1 MAGLCLPKWDTD
13 FRQDRESPGFRWKV
27 CFGLSSNPLFRAAA
41 SSFQAG
47 RVRPQ
52 EVSCSQCTPKAR
64 ARVTMPGHLQQ
75 VHLGFPGTGTC
86 SPCPL
91 DAVAMSPLGTCA
103 TCIFS
108 LKMHRH
114 PIPLQMRTKPRA
126 GRQLP
131 KGPADLSGPGL
142 DPGWMIYVGIYLHCL
157 CMHPYVCIAMCT
169 CRYTHIWE
177 YMCIYVYM

>member
-13 FRQDRESPGFRWKV
+13 FRQDRQSPGFRWEV
-27 CFGLSSNPLFRAAA
+27 CFGLSSNPLFCA
-41 SSFQAG
+41 AG

-52 EVSCSQCTPKAR
+52 EVSCSKCAPKAR

-75 VHLGFPGTGTC
+75 VHLCFPGTGTC

-91 DAVAMSPLGTCA
+91 DAVAVSPLGTCA

-114 PIPLQMRTKPRA
+114 PVPLQMRTKPRA

-131 KGPADLSGPGL
+131 KGPADLSELGL
-142 DPGWMIYVGIYLHCL
+142 DPGWMIYVGMYLHCL
-157 CMHPYVCIAMCT
+157 YMHPYV
-169 CRYTHIWE
+169 
-177 YMCIYVYM
+177 YM